1 MLKINYILKL
11 PLLCYNK
18 YKKAGKMDFL
28 NELNEAQREAATHI
42 DGALLILAG
51 AGSGK
56 TKTITTRLAYLLS
69 LGIDPA
75 NTLTLTFTNKAASEM
90 RERALRMIDNSAA
103 HPPLLSTFHKFGL
116 MFLKLYIHLIN
127 RKNTFVI
134 IDGDDQKKIL
144 KSISTDLPLS
154 FVSKEIS
161 KYKNSF
167 LNADEVFSLAKDSTY
182 KKLAH
187 IYDKYQKYLL
197 ENNLVDFDDLLLL
210 TYTILNENDDLCR
223 EISEKYQYIMVDEY
237 QDTNEIQL
245 LLLKK
250 LCRTHNNICVVG
262 DDDQSIYGFRGANHK
277 NILNFEKDFDAK
289 VIKLE
294 TNYRSTNQILN
305 AANSLISFN
314 KMRYDKKLRSA
325 QGDGKEIELLSN
337 YNEMAEAEAIAK
349 RIKNL
354 IDRGV
359 NPKEIAVLYR
369 INALSRSI
377 EDGLRTYGI
386 TYKLVGG
393 MRFYER
399 EEIKDLISYLRV
411 FVNPND
417 DYSFKRII
425 NKPKRGIGKTTIL
438 KLEEAKGSKSF
449 LEFIKEDDLSF
460 LSKKAAKTLKDLEK
474 TIEFLSSLPIEEL
487 PEAIEKTL
495 ELSTSY
501 KDEDKRRNVEE
512 FYGMMHERK
521 DLNLREFLNELS
533 LESDQDKITD
543 EMINVMTIH
552 ASKGLEFEHLF
563 VIGMEEG
570 FFPLN
575 EADIEEERRLAY
587 VAITRA
593 KKELTLSYVESRYI
607 RGQRSR
613 VSKSR
618 FLTEAGLI
626 KGERVNLKEA
636 PSGGMFKVGG
646 LVKHKVF
653 GTGRILGINKA
664 GNKTKLKID
673 FGHNIREILSD
684 FVEKA

>member
-1 MLKINYILKL
+1 ME
-11 PLLCYNK
+11 
-18 YKKAGKMDFL
+18 FL
-28 NELNEAQREAATHI
+28 NELNEQQKQAAMHI

-56 TKTITTRLAYLLS
+56 TKTVTTRLAYLLN

-90 RERALRMIDNSAA
+90 RQRAISMIENNIS
-103 HPPLLSTFHKFGL
+103 HPPLLVTFHKFGL
-116 MFLKLYIHLIN
+116 MFLKLYIHLLN
-127 RKNTFVI
+127 RNNNFVI
-134 IDGDDQKKIL
+134 IDKDDQKKIL
-144 KSISTDLPLS
+144 KQISSELPPNYM
-154 FVSKEIS
+154 SKEIS

-167 LNADEVFSLAKDSTY
+167 LSPNEVYALANDTNY
-182 KKLAH
+182 KKMAH
-187 IYDKYQKYLL
+187 IYDKYSNYLI

-210 TYTILNENDDLCR
+210 TYKILDENNDLAD
-223 EISEKYQYIMVDEY
+223 EISDKYQYIMVDEY

-250 LCRTHNNICVVG
+250 LCKNHNNICVVG

-277 NILNFEKDFDAK
+277 NILDFEKDFNAK

-294 TNYRSTNQILN
+294 LNYRSTNQILN

-314 KMRYDKKLRSA
+314 KQRYNKKLISA
-325 QGDGKEIELLSN
+325 LGDGKEVKIIGK
-337 YNEMAEAEAIAK
+337 YNELTEAETIAK
-349 RIKNL
+349 EIKSL
-354 IDRGV
+354 INSGI
-359 NPKEIAVLYR
+359 NPRSIAILYR

-377 EDGLRTYGI
+377 EDGLRNAGI
-386 TYKLVGG
+386 AYKLVGG

-399 EEIKDLISYLRV
+399 EEIKDLISYLRI

-417 DYSFKRII
+417 DYSFKRVV
-425 NKPKRGIGKTTIL
+425 NKPRRGIGKTTIN
-438 KLEEAKGSKSF
+438 KLENAKYEKSF
-449 LEFIKEDDLSF
+449 IEFIKENELKF
-460 LSKKAAKTLKDLEK
+460 VSKKAAKTLK
-474 TIEFLSSLPIEEL
+474 EFVKDMEELSKIPLDKLPELIEEK
-487 PEAIEKTL
+487 IN
-495 ELSTSY
+495 LSKAY
-501 KDEDKRRNVEE
+501 KDEDKARNIEE
-512 FYGMMHERK
+512 FYGLMRDK
-521 DLNLREFLNELS
+521 YDLSLREFLNELS

-543 EMINVMTIH
+543 ETINLMSIH
-552 ASKGLEFEHLF
+552 ASKGLEFEYLF
-563 VIGMEEG
+563 VIGLEEG
-570 FFPLN
+570 FFPLGD
-575 EADIEEERRLAY
+575 ADIEEERRLAY

-593 KKELTLSYVESRYI
+593 KKELTLSFVESRYI

-626 KGERVNLKEA
+626 KGERVNLKEHSA
-636 PSGGMFKVGG
+636 LKTGS

-653 GTGRILGINKA
+653 GTGRVIGINKA

-673 FGHNIREILSD
+673 FGGSVREILSD

>member
-1 MLKINYILKL
+1 
-11 PLLCYNK
+11 
-18 YKKAGKMDFL
+18 MDFL
-28 NELNEAQREAATHI
+28 NELNEAQKEAATHI

-90 RERALRMIDNSAA
+90 RERALRMINNNTA

-116 MFLKLYIHLIN
+116 MFLKLYINLIG

-134 IDGDDQKKIL
+134 IDSDDQKKIL

-167 LNADEVFSLAKDSTY
+167 LNAEEVFNLAKDTTY

-187 IYDKYQKYLL
+187 IYDKYQKYLI

-210 TYTILNENDDLCR
+210 TYTILNENDDLCK
-223 EISEKYQYIMVDEY
+223 EVSEKYQYIMVDEY

-277 NILNFEKDFDAK
+277 NILNFEKDFNAK

-294 TNYRSTNQILN
+294 TNYRSTNQILK

-314 KMRYDKKLRSA
+314 KMRYDKKLKSA
-325 QGDGKEIELLSN
+325 IGDGKEIEMLKS
-337 YNEMAEAEAIAK
+337 YNETAEAEAIAK
-349 RIKNL
+349 KIKNL
-354 IDRGV
+354 IEKGV

-386 TYKLVGG
+386 NYKLVGG

-417 DYSFKRII
+417 DYSFKRIV

-438 KLEEAKGSKSF
+438 KLEEAKGDKSF
-449 LEFIKEDDLSF
+449 LEFIKENDLSF
-460 LSKKAAKTLKDLEK
+460 LSKKAAKTLKDFEK

-543 EMINVMTIH
+543 ETINVMTIH

-607 RGQRSR
+607 RGQRNR

-673 FGHNIREILSD
+673 FGHNVREILSD

>member
-1 MLKINYILKL
+1 
-11 PLLCYNK
+11 
-18 YKKAGKMDFL
+18 MDFL
-28 NELNEAQREAATHI
+28 NELNEAQKEAATHI

-90 RERALRMIDNSAA
+90 RERALKMINNNTA

-116 MFLKLYIHLIN
+116 MFLKLYIHLIG

-134 IDGDDQKKIL
+134 IDSDDQKKIL

-167 LNADEVFSLAKDSTY
+167 LNAEEVFSLAKDTTY

-223 EISEKYQYIMVDEY
+223 EISDKYRYIMVDEY

-277 NILNFEKDFDAK
+277 NILNFEKDFNAK

-294 TNYRSTNQILN
+294 TNYRSTNQILK

-314 KMRYDKKLRSA
+314 KMRYDKKLHSA
-325 QGDGKEIELLSN
+325 LGDGKEIELLKS

-354 IDRGV
+354 INSGV
-359 NPKEIAVLYR
+359 NPKEIAILYR

-377 EDGLRTYGI
+377 EDGLRSYGI

-411 FVNPND
+411 FVNRND
-417 DYSFKRII
+417 DYSFKRIV
-425 NKPKRGIGKTTIL
+425 NKPKRGIGKTTVL
-438 KLEEAKGSKSF
+438 KLEEAKGDKSF
-449 LEFIKEDDLSF
+449 LEFIKENDLSF
-460 LSKKAAKTLKDLEK
+460 LSKKAAKTLKDFEK

-512 FYGMMHERK
+512 FYGMMHEK
-521 DLNLREFLNELS
+521 SDLNLREFLNELS

-593 KKELTLSYVESRYI
+593 KRELTLSYVESRYI

-673 FGHNIREILSD
+673 FGHNVREILSD

>member
-1 MLKINYILKL
+1 
-11 PLLCYNK
+11 
-18 YKKAGKMDFL
+18 MDFL
-28 NELNEAQREAATHI
+28 NELNEAQKEAATHI

-90 RERALRMIDNSAA
+90 RERALRMINNNTA

-116 MFLKLYIHLIN
+116 MFLKLYIHLIG

-167 LNADEVFSLAKDSTY
+167 LNAEEVFSLAKDTTY

-187 IYDKYQKYLL
+187 IYDKYQKYLI

-210 TYTILNENDDLCR
+210 TYTILNENDDLCK
-223 EISEKYQYIMVDEY
+223 EISNKYQYIMVDEY

-277 NILNFEKDFDAK
+277 NILNFEKDFNAK

-314 KMRYDKKLRSA
+314 KMRYDKKLKSA
-325 QGDGKEIELLSN
+325 LGDGKEIELLKS

-349 RIKNL
+349 RVKNL

-359 NPKEIAVLYR
+359 NPKEIAILYR

-438 KLEEAKGSKSF
+438 KLEEAKGGKSF

-460 LSKKAAKTLKDLEK
+460 LSKKAAKTLKELEK

-487 PEAIEKTL
+487 PEAIEKTI

-521 DLNLREFLNELS
+521 DLSLREFLNELS

-673 FGHNIREILSD
+673 FGHNVREILSD

>member
-1 MLKINYILKL
+1 
-11 PLLCYNK
+11 
-18 YKKAGKMDFL
+18 MDFL
-28 NELNEAQREAATHI
+28 NELNEEQKKAATHI
-42 DGALLILAG
+42 DGALLVLAG

-90 RERALRMIDNSAA
+90 RERALTMINNNTL

-116 MFLKLYIHLIN
+116 LFLKLYIHLIN
-127 RKNTFVI
+127 RDNNFVI
-134 IDGDDQKKIL
+134 IDSDDQKKIL

-167 LNADEVFSLAKDSTY
+167 LNAEEVYALAKDNTY

-187 IYDKYQKYLL
+187 IYDKYQKYLI

-210 TYTILNENDDLCR
+210 TYTILNENDDLCE
-223 EISEKYQYIMVDEY
+223 EISQKYQYIMVDEY

-250 LCRTHNNICVVG
+250 LCKTHNNICVVG

-277 NILNFEKDFDAK
+277 NILNFEKEFNAK

-314 KMRYDKKLRSA
+314 KLRYDKKLKSA
-325 QGDGKEIELLSN
+325 IGDGKEIELIKN
-337 YNEMAEAEAIAK
+337 YNEVAEAEVIAK

-354 IDRGV
+354 IDSGV

-377 EDGLRTYGI
+377 EDGLRSYGI

-399 EEIKDLISYLRV
+399 EEIKDLISYLRIL
-411 FVNPND
+411 VNLHD
-417 DYSFKRII
+417 DYSFKRVV
-425 NKPKRGIGKTTIL
+425 NKPKRGIGKTTIV
-438 KLEEAKGSKSF
+438 KLEAAKGDKSF
-449 LEFIKEDDLSF
+449 LEFINENDLLF
-460 LSKKAAKTLKDLEK
+460 LSKKAAKTLKDFAK
-474 TIEFLSSLPIEEL
+474 TIEFLSSLSLTEL
-487 PEAIEKTL
+487 PEAIEKTI

-501 KDEDKRRNVEE
+501 KDEDKKRNVEE
-512 FYGMMHERK
+512 FYGMMRERN
-521 DLNLREFLNELS
+521 DLSLREFLNELS

-552 ASKGLEFEHLF
+552 ASKGLEFEYLF

-575 EADIEEERRLAY
+575 DADIEEERRLAY

-626 KGERVNLKEA
+626 KGERVNLNEA

-646 LVKHKVF
+646 LVRHKVF

-673 FGHNIREILSD
+673 FGHNVREILSD

>member
-1 MLKINYILKL
+1 
-11 PLLCYNK
+11 
-18 YKKAGKMDFL
+18 MDFL
-28 NELNEAQREAATHI
+28 NELNNEQKEAATHI

-90 RERALRMIDNSAA
+90 RERALRMIQGGAA

-116 MFLKLYIHLIN
+116 MFLKLYIHLIG

-167 LNADEVFSLAKDSTY
+167 LNADEVYSLAKDTTY

-223 EISEKYQYIMVDEY
+223 EISDKYKYIMVDEY

-277 NILNFEKDFDAK
+277 NILNFEKDFNAK

-314 KMRYDKKLRSA
+314 KQRYDKKLKSA
-325 QGDGKEIELLSN
+325 LGDGKAIELLSN
-337 YNEMAEAEAIAK
+337 YNEMAESEAIAK

-354 IDRGV
+354 INRGV
-359 NPKEIAVLYR
+359 NPKDIAILYR

-417 DYSFKRII
+417 DYSFKRIV
-425 NKPKRGIGKTTIL
+425 NKPKRGIGKTTVL
-438 KLEEAKGSKSF
+438 KLEEAKGEKSF
-449 LEFIKEDDLSF
+449 LEFIKEDGLSF
-460 LSKKAAKTLKDLEK
+460 LSKKAAKTLKDFEK
-474 TIEFLSSLPIEEL
+474 TIQFLSSLSIEEL

-512 FYGMMHERK
+512 FYGMMHERS

-626 KGERVNLKEA
+626 RGERVNLKEA
-636 PSGGMFKVGG
+636 PSGGAFKVGG

>member
-1 MLKINYILKL
+1 MK
-11 PLLCYNK
+11 
-18 YKKAGKMDFL
+18 FL
-28 NELNEAQREAATHI
+28 DELNEAQKEAATHI

-90 RERALRMIDNSAA
+90 RERALNLIDSNIP
-103 HPPLLSTFHKFGL
+103 HPPLLLTFHKFGL
-116 MFLKLYIHLIN
+116 LFLKLYIHLLN
-127 RKNTFVI
+127 RDNNFVI
-134 IDGDDQKKIL
+134 IDMDDQKKIL
-144 KSISTDLPLS
+144 KQISTDLPPNYM
-154 FVSKEIS
+154 SKEIS

-167 LNADEVFSLAKDSTY
+167 LTPDEVYALANDTNL
-182 KKLAH
+182 KKMAH

-197 ENNLVDFDDLLLL
+197 DNNLVDFDDLLLL
-210 TYTILNENDDLCR
+210 TYEILNQNDDLAK
-223 EISEKYQYIMVDEY
+223 EISDKYQYIMVDEY

-250 LCRTHNNICVVG
+250 LCTNHNNICVVG

-277 NILNFEKDFDAK
+277 NILDFEKDFIAK

-294 TNYRSTNQILN
+294 LNYRSTNQILN

-314 KMRYDKKLRSA
+314 KNRYNKKLISA
-325 QGDGKEIELLSN
+325 RGDGKEVRVLSN
-337 YNEMAEAEAIAK
+337 YNEIAEAETIAK
-349 RIKNL
+349 EIKKL
-354 IDRGV
+354 INSGI
-359 NPKEIAVLYR
+359 NPKDIAILYR

-377 EDGLRTYGI
+377 EDGLRNEGI
-386 TYKLVGG
+386 PYKLVGG
-393 MRFYER
+393 MKFYER
-399 EEIKDLISYLRV
+399 EEIKDLISYLRLLI
-411 FVNPND
+411 NPHD
-417 DYSFKRII
+417 DYSFKRVV
-425 NKPKRGIGKTTIL
+425 NKPRRGIGKTTLNKI
-438 KLEEAKGSKSF
+438 EEAKGEKSF
-449 LEFIKEDDLSF
+449 IEFIKEDDLNF
-460 LSKKAAKTLKDLEK
+460 LSKKAAKTLKDFVNTL
-474 TIEFLSSLPIEEL
+474 EFLSKSSLDEL
-487 PEAIEKTL
+487 PELIESTI
-495 ELSTSY
+495 ELSNSY
-501 KDEDKRRNVEE
+501 KDEDKARNIEE
-512 FYGMMHERK
+512 FYGLMRDK
-521 DLNLREFLNELS
+521 SDLSLREFLNELS
-533 LESDQDKITD
+533 LESDQDKIAD

-552 ASKGLEFEHLF
+552 ASKGLEFDYLY

-570 FFPLN
+570 FFPLSD
-575 EADIEEERRLAY
+575 ADIEEERRLAY

-626 KGERVNLKEA
+626 KGERVNLNESSAIKT
-636 PSGGMFKVGG
+636 GT

-653 GTGRILGINKA
+653 GTGRVLGINKV
-664 GNKTKLKID
+664 GKKTKLKID
-673 FGHNIREILSD
+673 FGGSIREILSD

>member
-1 MLKINYILKL
+1 MEFLK
-11 PLLCYNK
+11 
-18 YKKAGKMDFL
+18 
-28 NELNEAQREAATHI
+28 ELNEAQKEAATHI

-75 NTLTLTFTNKAASEM
+75 NTLTLTFTNKAAGEM
-90 RERALRMIDNSAA
+90 RERALQMIDNSTA
-103 HPPLLSTFHKFGL
+103 HPPLLLTFHKFGL
-116 MFLKLYIHLIN
+116 LFLKLYIHLLG

-144 KSISTDLPLS
+144 KSISTDLPLN

-167 LNADEVFSLAKDSTY
+167 LSAEDVYALAKDTTY

-187 IYDKYQKYLL
+187 IYDRYQKYLL

-210 TYTILNENDDLCR
+210 TYTVLNENSDLCE
-223 EISEKYQYIMVDEY
+223 EISSKYQYIMVDEY

-250 LCRTHNNICVVG
+250 LCKTHNNICVVG

-277 NILNFEKDFDAK
+277 NILNFEKEFNAK

-314 KMRYDKKLRSA
+314 KMRYDKKLYSA
-325 QGDGKEIELLSN
+325 MGDGKEITLLSN
-337 YNEMAEAEAIAK
+337 YNEAAESQAIATK
-349 RIKNL
+349 IKTL
-354 IDRGV
+354 IDSGT
-359 NPKEIAVLYR
+359 NPRNIAVLYR

-377 EDGLRTYGI
+377 EDGLRSYGI

-399 EEIKDLISYLRV
+399 EEIKDLISYLRI
-411 FVNPND
+411 FVNPSD
-417 DYSFKRII
+417 DYSFKRVV
-425 NKPKRGIGKTTIL
+425 NKPRRGIGKTTII
-438 KLEEAKGSKSF
+438 KLEEAKGGKSF
-449 LEFIKEDDLSF
+449 LEFIRNDDLAF
-460 LSKKAAKTLKDLEK
+460 LSKKAAKTLKEFEK
-474 TIEFLSSLPIEEL
+474 TIEFLSKLPISEL
-487 PEAIEKTL
+487 PETIEKTL

-512 FYGMMHERK
+512 FYGMMHEK
-521 DLNLREFLNELS
+521 NDLNLREFLNELS
-533 LESDQDKITD
+533 LESDQDKIND
-543 EMINVMTIH
+543 ETINVMTIH
-552 ASKGLEFEHLF
+552 ASKGLEFEYLF

-593 KKELTLSYVESRYI
+593 KKELTLSYVQSRYI

-636 PSGGMFKVGG
+636 PSGGIFKVGG

-664 GNKTKLKID
+664 GSKTKLKID

-684 FVEKA
+684 FVQKA

>member
-1 MLKINYILKL
+1 
-11 PLLCYNK
+11 
-18 YKKAGKMDFL
+18 MDFL
-28 NELNEAQREAATHI
+28 NGLNDAQRAAATHI

-90 RERALRMIDNSAA
+90 RQRALAMIDNNLA
-103 HPPLLSTFHKFGL
+103 HPPLLLTFHKFGL
-116 MFLKLYIHLIN
+116 LFLKLYIHLIN

-134 IDGDDQKKIL
+134 IDSDDQKKIL

-167 LNADEVFSLAKDSTY
+167 LNADEVFSLAKDTTY

-187 IYDKYQKYLL
+187 IYDKYQKYLV

-210 TYTILNENDDLCR
+210 TYTILNENDDLCK
-223 EISEKYQYIMVDEY
+223 EISDKYKYIMVDEY

-314 KMRYDKKLRSA
+314 KLRYDKKLKSA
-325 QGDGKEIELLSN
+325 IGDGKEIELIKN
-337 YNEMAEAEAIAK
+337 YNEVAEAEAIAK

-354 IDRGV
+354 INSGV

-377 EDGLRTYGI
+377 EDGLRSYGI

-438 KLEEAKGSKSF
+438 KLEAEKGDKSF
-449 LEFIKEDDLSF
+449 LEFIKENDLSF

-474 TIEFLSSLPIEEL
+474 TIEFLSSLAIEEL
-487 PEAIEKTL
+487 PEAMEKTI

-501 KDEDKRRNVEE
+501 KDDDKRRNVEE
-512 FYGMMHERK
+512 FYGMMRERK

-636 PSGGMFKVGG
+636 PSRGLFKVGG

-673 FGHNIREILSD
+673 FGQNVREILSD

>member
-1 MLKINYILKL
+1 ME
-11 PLLCYNK
+11 
-18 YKKAGKMDFL
+18 FL
-28 NELNEAQREAATHI
+28 NELNDQQKSAVTHI

-90 RERALRMIDNSAA
+90 RERALKMIQNTNV

-116 MFLKLYIHLIN
+116 MFLKLYIHLIG

-134 IDGDDQKKIL
+134 IDSDDQKKIL
-144 KSISTDLPLS
+144 KSISTDLPMS

-167 LNADEVFSLAKDSTY
+167 LNAEEVFALAKDQTY

-187 IYDKYQKYLL
+187 IYDKYQKYLV
-197 ENNLVDFDDLLLL
+197 ENNLVDFDDLLLI
-210 TYTILNENDDLCR
+210 TYSILNENDDLCS
-223 EISEKYQYIMVDEY
+223 EISQKYQYIMVDEY

-250 LCRTHNNICVVG
+250 LCKTHNNICVVG

-277 NILNFEKDFDAK
+277 NILNFEKDFNAK

-305 AANSLISFN
+305 AANTLISFN
-314 KMRYDKKLRSA
+314 KHRYNKKLKSA
-325 QGDGKEIELLSN
+325 LGDGKEVELLRS
-337 YNEMAEAEAIAK
+337 YNEMAEAETIAK
-349 RIKNL
+349 RVKNL
-354 IDRGV
+354 IDSGV
-359 NPKEIAVLYR
+359 NPKEIAILYR

-377 EDGLRTYGI
+377 EDGLRSYGI

-417 DYSFKRII
+417 DYSFKRIV
-425 NKPKRGIGKTTIL
+425 NKPKRGIGKTTVL
-438 KLEEAKGSKSF
+438 KLEEAKGDRSF
-449 LEFIKEDDLSF
+449 LEYIKNEDLSF
-460 LSKKAAKTLKDLEK
+460 LSKKAQKTLKDFAK
-474 TIEFLSSLPIEEL
+474 TVEFLSSLPIEEL

-495 ELSTSY
+495 ELSSSY

-512 FYGMMHERK
+512 FYGMMHERS
-521 DLNLREFLNELS
+521 DLSLREFLNELS

-543 EMINVMTIH
+543 ETINVMTIH

-626 KGERVNLKEA
+626 KGERINLKEA
-636 PSGGMFKVGG
+636 PSGGAFKVGG

-673 FGHNIREILSD
+673 FGHNVREILSD

>member
-1 MLKINYILKL
+1 
-11 PLLCYNK
+11 
-18 YKKAGKMDFL
+18 MDFL
-28 NELNEAQREAATHI
+28 NELNDEQKEAATHI

-90 RERALRMIDNSAA
+90 RERALRMIQGGAA

-116 MFLKLYIHLIN
+116 MFLKLYIHLIG

-134 IDGDDQKKIL
+134 IDSDDQKKIL

-167 LNADEVFSLAKDSTY
+167 LNADEVYSLAKDTTY

-210 TYTILNENDDLCR
+210 TYTILNENDDLCK
-223 EISEKYQYIMVDEY
+223 EISDKYKYIMVDEY

-314 KMRYDKKLRSA
+314 KQRYDKKLKSA
-325 QGDGKEIELLSN
+325 LGDGKAIELLSN
-337 YNEMAEAEAIAK
+337 YNEMAESEAIAK

-354 IDRGV
+354 INRGV
-359 NPKEIAVLYR
+359 NPKDIAILYR

-417 DYSFKRII
+417 DYSFKRIV

-438 KLEEAKGSKSF
+438 KLEEAKGEKSF
-449 LEFIKEDDLSF
+449 LEFIKENDLSF
-460 LSKKAAKTLKDLEK
+460 LSKKAAKTLKDFEK
-474 TIEFLSSLPIEEL
+474 TIQFLSSLSIEEL

-593 KKELTLSYVESRYI
+593 KKELTLSYVQSRYI

-626 KGERVNLKEA
+626 RGERVNLKEA
-636 PSGGMFKVGG
+636 PSGGAFKVGG